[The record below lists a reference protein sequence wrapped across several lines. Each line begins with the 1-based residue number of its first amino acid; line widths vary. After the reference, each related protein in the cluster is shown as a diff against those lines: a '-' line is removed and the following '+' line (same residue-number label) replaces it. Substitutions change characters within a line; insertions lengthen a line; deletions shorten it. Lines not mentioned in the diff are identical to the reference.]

1 MVAGWWPRKRTL
13 PLYLSQ
19 WRCFIKVNCITELY
33 SFLSSVIPS
42 HIIPVA
48 DCSTFSSCHP
58 CHYLARWVVV
68 AAAAV
73 GGAPGT
79 LPFLYPHNTI
89 KTSIFAQIKT
99 VSHSCTSCRGCWLCN
114 TIMCQVP
121 HNHPR
126 LPNPIQYHPV

>member
-1 MVAGWWPRKRTL
+1 MVAKKEDASTIFITMAVLYKSELHNRIIQL
-13 PLYLSQ
+13 PFFRHPQPY
-19 WRCFIKVNCITELY
+19 Y
-33 SFLSSVIPS
+33 SRHRLFHFLLL
-42 HIIPVA
+42 
-48 DCSTFSSCHP
+48 HP

-68 AAAAV
+68 AAAV
-73 GGAPGT
+73 GGGAPGT

-126 LPNPIQYHPV
+126 PPNPIQHHPV